1 MSSGNTSSKKVLLR
15 TFEDWGRWD
24 EEFQTKSISLHLWNC
39 INPDS
44 DEALMEKPGRPAFES
59 YNRKIPPRAT
69 DPEHLSQQGRQ
80 TRHSGQ
86 SSQTISQS
94 STGDPATS
102 ITETTDPQLRA
113 RNLSELTADDKA
125 SFTFEWRVYEQDYKE
140 YKEQETNS
148 EKLKAWVIDTVD
160 YGLRQSSCR
169 AIWDLRT
176 WYSNLRTSVGATER
190 EQQTA
195 ARRKYQAATTTLTRV
210 PKDFAGWITS
220 WEMATNHAL
229 VRKTGGVEDP
239 NTWFDDLTKAIQPIL
254 GSWVTIYAGIYKDK
268 LEEKSL
274 TIGEVAKDLRKE
286 AERRDLLGFQEK
298 GSQVTRGVFGPTFAA
313 VPETTAQPDAVPN
326 NEGSSTHTQDQSNSR
341 KRKRT
346 ATTGSTGVVCKA
358 CDGIHALEKCYYV
371 FPKNAPEYFKG
382 RKLIRDAVEH
392 RLKNDASLK
401 EEINRIKKVKQL
413 EGAD

>member
-24 EEFQTKSISLHLWNC
+24 EEFQTKSISLHLWDC

-94 STGDPATS
+94 STGDPTTS
-102 ITETTDPQLRA
+102 ITESTDPQLRA

-195 ARRKYQAATTTLTRV
+195 ARRKYQAATATLARV
-210 PKDFAGWITS
+210 PRDFAGWITS

-254 GSWVTIYAGIYKDK
+254 GSWVTIYAGIY
-268 LEEKSL
+268 
-274 TIGEVAKDLRKE
+274 
-286 AERRDLLGFQEK
+286 
-298 GSQVTRGVFGPTFAA
+298 
-313 VPETTAQPDAVPN
+313 
-326 NEGSSTHTQDQSNSR
+326 
-341 KRKRT
+341 
-346 ATTGSTGVVCKA
+346 
-358 CDGIHALEKCYYV
+358 
-371 FPKNAPEYFKG
+371 
-382 RKLIRDAVEH
+382 
-392 RLKNDASLK
+392 
-401 EEINRIKKVKQL
+401 
-413 EGAD
+413 